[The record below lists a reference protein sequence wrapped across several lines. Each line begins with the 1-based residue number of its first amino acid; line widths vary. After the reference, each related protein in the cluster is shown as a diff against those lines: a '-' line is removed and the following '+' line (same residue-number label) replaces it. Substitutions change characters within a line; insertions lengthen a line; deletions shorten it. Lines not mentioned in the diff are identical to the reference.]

1 MQADKI
7 TNRILEDA
15 NLKANSVL
23 KEAETQAKSIID
35 KATEYANNK
44 KAEIL
49 KKVEDFKIS
58 TQEKYQTLLKIEG
71 NKILLKT
78 KQNILDDLRTKATD
92 FLVNLPKEEKLK
104 FLEKLIKKYAEK
116 EENRKMKKHPTGCHI
131 RI

>member
-49 KKVEDFKIS
+49 KKE
-58 TQEKYQTLLKIEG
+58 
-71 NKILLKT
+71 ILQQYKSVR
-78 KQNILDDLRTKATD
+78 QFALDMSI
-92 FLVNLPKEEKLK
+92 P
-104 FLEKLIKKYAEK
+104 
-116 EENRKMKKHPTGCHI
+116 
-131 RI
+131 